1 MWGPELCPEKQ
12 EKRERAKKAGGVVA
26 ACNILS
32 LVERFS
38 AHLLTHRPTLGINKS
53 NADTR

>member
-12 EKRERAKKAGGVVA
+12 EKERKQKRAEGVVA

-38 AHLLTHRPTLGINKS
+38 AHLLIHHPTLGNK
-53 NADTR
+53 